1 MSLDPN
7 LNKLTEKI
15 IGIAIEIH
23 KKLGPGFAEKIYQ
36 RVLYLELKKTA
47 LKFEREYKIVVMWG
61 KAIVGYHIVDF
72 YAESQLLVELKATSE
87 IQDIH
92 KYQLLSYLKAA
103 NKPLGLL
110 LNFGSPTL
118 TIKRVI
124 NTQ

>member
-1 MSLDPN
+1 MAITNDV
-7 LNKLTEKI
+7 NKITEQI
-15 IGIAIEIH
+15 IGVAIEIH
-23 KKLGPGFAEKIYQ
+23 KKLGPGFVEKVYQ
-36 RVLYLELKKTA
+36 RVLYIELKK
-47 LKFEREYKIVVMWG
+47 LGLPMDREFKIVIKWG
-61 KAIVGYHIVDF
+61 NSIIGYQIVDF
-72 YAESQLLVELKATSE
+72 VVADVFVEIKATSE

-124 NTQ
+124 NTTK